1 MESFF
6 GRPFPLGH
14 AGNEEPI
21 SAVQWTPA
29 VDVTED
35 DKEFLVKA
43 ELPDMKKE
51 EVKVSVEQ
59 GNLTI
64 SGERRAEKEEK
75 GKKFHRVERSYGSFM
90 RRFSLPEG
98 VDATKINAEF
108 KDGLLCVH
116 LPEKRDGRSPRRS
129 RLRFS
134 SGRITPA
141 WSSKR
146 RRRCR
151 PARRLEDQPRYLSDS

>member
-14 AGNEEPI
+14 GGNEESI
-21 SAVQWTPA
+21 SAVQWSPA

-90 RRFSLPEG
+90 RRFTLPEG

-116 LPEKRDGRSPRRS
+116 LPKSETAKPK
-129 RLRFS
+129 
-134 SGRITPA
+134 A
-141 WSSKR
+141 VEVKV
-146 RRRCR
+146 
-151 PARRLEDQPRYLSDS
+151 Q